1 MAIYTAADIWIN
13 PVRAFGPAFI
23 SNQFGGH
30 WVAWLGPVLGA
41 VSGALCFQFIF
52 SEKVRKG
59 GGGDDAKRTE
69 DGCSKAADLAPCN
82 GGDVEGGRP
91 EKVALHQQLQL
102 VVEDKQRTAVAAA
115 FSGAGRRSRVRP
127 TAVAG
132 PAAAANGEAIF
143 FDYNNA
149 AAADPDNL
157 SLDGTKEGR
166 ENTCGGENRRGS

>member
-52 SEKVRKG
+52 SEKVRKSG
-59 GGGDDAKRTE
+59 GDDDAKRTE
-69 DGCSKAADLAPCN
+69 DGCTKAAELAACN

-115 FSGAGRRSRVRP
+115 FTGAGRRSRVRP
-127 TAVAG
+127 TTVAG
-132 PAAAANGEAIF
+132 PSAAANGEAIF

-149 AAADPDNL
+149 TAAADPDNL

-166 ENTCGGENRRGS
+166 ENTSEGEP